1 MSCAPSRR
9 ALSELGALA
18 VEMASAWCWCVRRM
32 KAEGAHSVVYK
43 TPILT
48 ALCLSSFAAVLDA
61 RGGVVRAAFEEY
73 LGGLAGDRRAL
84 GAARARILPH
94 REGAVPYT
102 VFLTY
107 AAYTYKKTRDALKAA
122 LGGGSVTELL
132 DRLAAVLTRTL
143 STVEVK
149 EA

>member
-18 VEMASAWCWCVRRM
+18 VEMASAWCWCARRM
-32 KAEGAHSVVYK
+32 RAEGARSVVYK
-43 TPILT
+43 TPILA

-61 RGGVVRAAFEEY
+61 RGGMVRAAFEEY
-73 LGGLAGDRRAL
+73 LGGLAGDKRAL
-84 GAARARILPH
+84 GAARARILP
-94 REGAVPYT
+94 RKEGAVPYS

-107 AAYTYKKTRDALKAA
+107 AAYAYKKTRDALKAV
-122 LGGGSVTELL
+122 LGEGSIAELL

-143 STVEVK
+143 STVQIE